1 MIDEGIGFSRCRL
14 IFKSPL
20 ECLPHVDPY
29 TSHLSYYPES
39 CIPLLQLRQSCPTPP
54 FTLPYGCRHSSN
66 SRFGA
71 LSSLVQNL
79 IKVKPLE
86 SVFNEMIG
94 DKPAAPVD

>member
-1 MIDEGIGFSRCRL
+1 M
-14 IFKSPL
+14 
-20 ECLPHVDPY
+20 
-29 TSHLSYYPES
+29 
-39 CIPLLQLRQSCPTPP
+39 LQLGQSCPTPP

-66 SRFGA
+66 SRFEA

-94 DKPAAPVD
+94 DKPVAPVD